1 MGNRALAK
9 GHGWVGPMFLFN
21 KKKILA
27 LDVGA
32 ATIKIAELDFSR
44 SHSTL
49 LAFGVAPTPA
59 NSFAGG
65 DILNPQAVADTI
77 RALIAQ
83 IKTKRTHVATA
94 LSGTSVMVK
103 KITIPRI
110 DEKLIPEQIRWEAE
124 QYIPYDINEV
134 NLEYEILKSNT
145 SPESMDLLLVAAIQ
159 GHVFKYAEAISLAG
173 LNCTIL
179 DVSGF
184 ALANCFKT
192 NYGEF
197 EGQSVALLNL
207 GATSTSMVVIDNK
220 EVVFSRDIPVGGANF
235 TVDLQKGLNVSQEE
249 AEAIKLSIGKDKTA
263 PAEAQDI
270 LNATSDVLTDEIKAS
285 FDFYLNSANAHTI
298 SRCFVTGGASRT
310 VGLIERLSKVVPCE
324 KLDPFFSVKTNP
336 KSFSPSYIDQ
346 IRDLAAVVVGLGLRV
361 PED

>member
-1 MGNRALAK
+1 
-9 GHGWVGPMFLFN
+9 MFLFD

-32 ATIKIAELDFSR
+32 ATIKMAELDVSR
-44 SHSTL
+44 SRSTL
-49 LAFGVAPTPA
+49 LALGVAPTPA

-65 DILNPQAVADTI
+65 EILNPQAIAETI
-77 RALIAQ
+77 HALVQQ

-103 KITIPRI
+103 RITIPRI
-110 DEKLIPEQIRWEAE
+110 DTKLIPEQIRWEAE

-134 NLEYEILKSNT
+134 NLEYEVLNSSP

-159 GHVFKYAEAISLAG
+159 GHVFKYAEAISAAG

-184 ALANCFKT
+184 ALANCFKA
-192 NYGEF
+192 NYGEL
-197 EGQSVALLNL
+197 EGQSVALLNI

-220 EVVFSRDIPVGGANF
+220 EVVFARDIPVGGMNY

-249 AEAIKLSIGKDKTA
+249 AEAFKLSIGKDKTA
-263 PAEAQDI
+263 PVEAEGFI
-270 LNATSDVLTDEIKAS
+270 NATTEVVSDEIKAS
-285 FDFYLNSANAHTI
+285 FDFYLNSASSHTI
-298 SRCFVTGGASRT
+298 SRCFVTGGAART
-310 VGLIERLSKVVPCE
+310 VGLIERLSHIVPCE
-324 KLDPFFSVKTNP
+324 KLDPFLNIKIDP
-336 KSFSPSYIDQ
+336 KSFSRSYIDQ
-346 IRDLAAVVVGLGLRV
+346 IRDFAAVAVGLGLRQV
-361 PED
+361 GD